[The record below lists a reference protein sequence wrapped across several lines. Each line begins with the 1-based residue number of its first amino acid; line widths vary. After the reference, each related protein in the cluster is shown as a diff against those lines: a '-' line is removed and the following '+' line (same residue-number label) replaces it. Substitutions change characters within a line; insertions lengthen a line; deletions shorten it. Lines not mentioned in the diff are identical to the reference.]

1 MADSPVNQSELLK
14 ALDDLIMA
22 EAPPEL
28 LPDDITL
35 RSLAKRAK
43 CGPTKARTMLEK
55 WVAEGKAEYIG
66 KRREVRGHAVDAW
79 RLVKV

>member
-1 MADSPVNQSELLK
+1 MQKAVREFSDHYGLLDALIAD
-14 ALDDLIMA
+14 

-43 CGPTKARTMLEK
+43 CGPTKARAMLEK
-55 WVAEGKAEYIG
+55 WVSEGRAEYIG